1 MAFLITLV
9 GPTAIGKT
17 DLAIHMAQYFGTE
30 IISADSRQIFK
41 EMSIGTAKP
50 SSQDLSL
57 VNHHFINSHSINQ
70 DFSVGHFEKEGLA
83 LLTEIFKSHQ
93 IAILV
98 GGSGLYVNAITQG
111 FDDLPMAPP
120 ALRAQLNDAF
130 SEKGISY
137 LQEELQKLDPEYY
150 DEVDINNPQRLIRA
164 LEVCLHTG
172 AKFSAFRKNQEKKRP
187 FQIIKIGLKM
197 EREALYAR
205 INQRVDLMMDAG
217 LLEEVQALL
226 PYRHLNALQTVG
238 YQEIFDYLD
247 GKCSLP
253 DAVSQIKQNTRRFAK
268 RQITWF
274 NRDPEIHW
282 FEPNQYQTILQF
294 VESQINPA

>member
-253 DAVSQIKQNTRRFAK
+253 NAVSQIKQNTRRFAK